1 VSIHWPSVDA
11 SHHRRTNETDINMT
25 HPSDINPS
33 DNQKGGSVPDQQADF
48 TPTNFHDS
56 NFDLVLNRVHQ
67 RVTSVE
73 PIARDLNRHLV
84 DLLGPCPAVT
94 AEGVQ
99 RSWVIIVEDDN
110 GNHLL
115 QLPLLSVT
123 ETLRLSTALAELARL
138 VDFSNVRRALPSSS
152 QYHLPFI
159 VSEPIRRVS
168 GHVSVVRP

>member
-1 VSIHWPSVDA
+1 
-11 SHHRRTNETDINMT
+11 MT

-48 TPTNFHDS
+48 NPTNFHDSNLHDS

-84 DLLGPCPAVT
+84 DLLGPCPVVT
-94 AEGVQ
+94 AEGAQ

-123 ETLRLSTALAELARL
+123 EALRLSTALAELARL